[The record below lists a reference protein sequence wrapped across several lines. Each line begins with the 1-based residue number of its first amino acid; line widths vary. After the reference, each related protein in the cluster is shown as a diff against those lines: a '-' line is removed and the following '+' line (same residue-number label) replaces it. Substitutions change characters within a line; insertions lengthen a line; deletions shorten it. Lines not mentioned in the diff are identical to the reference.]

1 MYQKEGLGNPT
12 EGKMVV
18 NGDFPT
24 ALVEFPPQ
32 NVTAFAWIAAASTLT
47 TTTVT
52 HRSRFK
58 KEHRHAATSGRK
70 KVSGG
75 RESEEEW
82 EGSKLKLRYWEPR

>member
-1 MYQKEGLGNPT
+1 MHQKEGLGNAT

-18 NGDFPT
+18 NG
-24 ALVEFPPQ
+24 EFSRSFGRVPLK

-58 KEHRHAATSGRK
+58 KEHRHATTSSRK

-75 RESEEEW
+75 RESEEW
-82 EGSKLKLRYWEPR
+82 EEASKLELHYWEPR